1 MLGQRFLL
9 EISFILRPLLPF
21 PTPILSG
28 ILNYKIS
35 CFETNWNGRNCF
47 GNNSRRYYILIVCHI
62 WDAVKKSPK
71 GFKLLQLNPQIPLVS
86 AFVCIYGNHYLD
98 QQQSCFTS
106 HCLLKYIFEYPSG
119 IFFSGKCRSQSR
131 RWFNR
136 QSAGWGDWSGG
147 REGERTHCEKFSW
160 LWLFWRVSQQ
170 PCLSSG
176 AGWACLQSG
185 MKKSDRFTTGLAH

>member
-1 MLGQRFLL
+1 MIDGIENRWLLLDNGSIDRPSREMMPKLQIFVEWTSIFLYSKLTAEKISFHLFDRSQLLLQQKLIWFMLGQRFLL

-106 HCLLKYIFEYPSG
+106 HCLLKYIFEYS
-119 IFFSGKCRSQSR
+119 
-131 RWFNR
+131 
-136 QSAGWGDWSGG
+136 
-147 REGERTHCEKFSW
+147 
-160 LWLFWRVSQQ
+160 
-170 PCLSSG
+170 
-176 AGWACLQSG
+176 
-185 MKKSDRFTTGLAH
+185 